1 LRTVANQ
8 SNGDAAIEIRE
19 DFRRPAA
26 AAEREPSCLRVLHV
40 VDRIGVGG
48 TELNVLKLL
57 RGLSPQGFEQQ
68 LFSIRGGSDSA
79 GPEREL
85 GFEPLSAGAGEGGF
99 QFAVPRLVRVMRAC
113 RPQIVHSRNWGAI
126 EAVVAARLAGVPIA
140 VHSEHGY
147 ELEMFD
153 GLPLR
158 RRLFRRFA
166 YGRADAVMT
175 VTRELRDYHARQ
187 AWFSPDRIRV
197 IYNGVDT
204 ERFQPRSELHPV
216 ARERLRLPATSFV
229 IGSVGRLVP
238 IKDYPTLFDA
248 AAKLVERG
256 FDARVLLV
264 GSGPELEHLK
274 GLVDASRLLAGR
286 VTFAGAC
293 LDVPEMLAAMD
304 AFVLPSV
311 REGMSNTLLE
321 AMAAG
326 LPVIA
331 MRVGGNPEIVEDGR
345 SGWLLAPRDVDG
357 LAHRVEQLASSPEM
371 GQRLGSAARRRVFER
386 FTLAHMLANYQ
397 DLYRELAERRGLG
410 KVR

>member
-1 LRTVANQ
+1 MAVNQ
-8 SNGDAAIEIRE
+8 SVGNAALEIRE
-19 DFRRPAA
+19 DSRLATAGPH
-26 AAEREPSCLRVLHV
+26 SGLTCLRLLHV

-57 RGLSPQGFEQQ
+57 RGLSFRVFDQRLCSIRRCSDPASPEFRAGFE
-68 LFSIRGGSDSA
+68 LI
-79 GPEREL
+79 
-85 GFEPLSAGAGEGGF
+85 SAGAREDGL
-99 QFAVPRLVRVMRAC
+99 QFVVPKIVGVIRAY

-158 RRLFRRFA
+158 RRLLRRLA
-166 YGRADAVMT
+166 YGLADAVIA
-175 VTRELRDYHARQ
+175 VTEELRDYHARQ
-187 AWFSPDRIRV
+187 AWVSPERIRV

-204 ERFQPRSELHPV
+204 ERFQPRPEQRAS
-216 ARERLRLPATSFV
+216 AREQLHLPATSFV

-238 IKDYPTLFDA
+238 IKDYPTLLQA
-248 AAKLVERG
+248 VERILARG
-256 FDARVLLV
+256 ADARVLLV
-264 GSGPELEHLK
+264 GSGSDLDHLK
-274 GLVDASRLLAGR
+274 GLVEASPLLASR
-286 VTFAGAC
+286 VTFAGVC
-293 LDVPEMLAAMD
+293 PNVPEMLAAMD

-321 AMAAG
+321 AMSTG

-345 SGWLLAPRDVDG
+345 SGWLLPPRDVGG
-357 LAHRVEQLASSPEM
+357 LAHRLKQLAGSPETR
-371 GQRLGSAARRRVFER
+371 QRLGSAGRQRVCER
-386 FTLAHMLANYQ
+386 FRLAHMLANYQ
-397 DLYRELAERRGLG
+397 DLYQQLAERRGLR
-410 KVR
+410 KET